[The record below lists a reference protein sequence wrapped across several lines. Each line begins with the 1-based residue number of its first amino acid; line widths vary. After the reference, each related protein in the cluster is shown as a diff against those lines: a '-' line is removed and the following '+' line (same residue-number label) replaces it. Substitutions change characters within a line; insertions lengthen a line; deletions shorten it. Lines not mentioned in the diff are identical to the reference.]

1 MASSNL
7 SSRLYR
13 ELSVLTTVNSSSRP
27 WHLPLLAAT
36 TISLPIFLGAMMGEL
51 ALGIQ
56 ASLGAM
62 IILNLPS
69 SGSLWSRQVT
79 LIWCALAMSASFG
92 LGLLSHDL
100 PSIRLPVFA
109 LITWCLVVAGRYW
122 RLPPPAG
129 LFMMMAGAIAL
140 FMPVT
145 WAQIP
150 EKVAVL
156 ASGSALAWS
165 MALLY
170 NLTLLLTA
178 NKEPETHPVKTSG
191 LKSNV
196 VNGSAVNAKGDK
208 ARAVKA
214 KDTQS
219 ATASASPQIGYQQ
232 GLWIESLIV
241 TLFVVLALAVGL
253 ALKLSQP
260 YWVPV
265 SCFIIMQGM
274 HLRTMWI
281 KQLHRLLGTTIG
293 VGVAWGLLA
302 LSLPPVGVA
311 IAIFWMMLWIETMI
325 VRHYGLAVIF
335 ITPLTI
341 FIAEYGSGHALMG
354 TAAQA
359 QGAYQALMTSRLLD
373 TALGCMIALL
383 GGLLMHST
391 WVRERVLAV
400 ELSLVRRFSPA
411 KPDQS

>member
-1 MASSNL
+1 MALTNISA
-7 SSRLYR
+7 RLYR

-27 WHLPLLAAT
+27 WHLPLLAAI
-36 TISLPIFLGAMMGEL
+36 TISLPIFLSAMMEEL

-69 SGSLWSRQVT
+69 SGSLWSRQAT
-79 LIWCALAMSASFG
+79 LLWCGLAMSASFG
-92 LGLLSHDL
+92 LGLMSHDL

-140 FMPVT
+140 FMPGT

-156 ASGSALAWS
+156 TSGSALAWS

-170 NLTLLLTA
+170 NLILLFTA
-178 NKEPETHPVKTSG
+178 NKEPAIHTVKT
-191 LKSNV
+191 K
-196 VNGSAVNAKGDK
+196 
-208 ARAVKA
+208 RFKA
-214 KDTQS
+214 KHAQS
-219 ATASASPQIGYQQ
+219 ATATATATAPVSPQIGYQQ

-241 TLFVVLALAVGL
+241 TFFVVLALAVGL
-253 ALKLSQP
+253 VLNLSHP

-311 IAIFWMMLWIETMI
+311 IAIFWMILWIETMI
-325 VRHYGLAVIF
+325 VRHYGLAVIL

-341 FIAEYGSGHALMG
+341 FIAEYGSSHALMG

-359 QGAYQALMTSRLLD
+359 HGAYQALMTSRLLD

-383 GGLLMHST
+383 GGLLMHAT

-400 ELSLVRRFSPA
+400 ELTLVRQFSPA